1 VHWSIRS
8 APGAQLHNVFR
19 LAVLLMLSFSIN
31 AWSAELEVI
40 KQKNCTVLLK
50 SSDTLSKG
58 QVLRAQSSSGR
69 SVTLRII
76 KAGGS
81 TAQARITPRGGSCTQ
96 ISGQTLSVGSRSRGK
111 KFNLGVVANVGQFT
125 FRQPF
130 LPFDPEVEPGSE
142 EQKKQEIVGLSGLA
156 FSGGL
161 VARYSFNKSL
171 GLELGATF
179 LSAKISGKSTLVGGD
194 EYLVEANFSEAV
206 IHPALVFPQCFT
218 SLLFCKAGGIVGF
231 PVKATIATKSTSTS
245 ESTAVKY
252 RRLGG
257 EAAVGVNLGKNVT
270 LQGGAQICNSSGS
283 YAFASLPEEQRTQN
297 FKVLTVYVFGG
308 VVAVF

>member
-1 VHWSIRS
+1 MQSLPIPRECCAFPGRLRLTLNTRRNCGMTRRVHWSIRS

-142 EQKKQEIVGLSGLA
+142 EQKKP
-156 FSGGL
+156 
-161 VARYSFNKSL
+161 KSL
-171 GLELGATF
+171 LGWTRCTLLIQQVLGTRTGCNLLER
-179 LSAKISGKSTLVGGD
+179 K
-194 EYLVEANFSEAV
+194 NFW
-206 IHPALVFPQCFT
+206 
-218 SLLFCKAGGIVGF
+218 
-231 PVKATIATKSTSTS
+231 
-245 ESTAVKY
+245 
-252 RRLGG
+252 
-257 EAAVGVNLGKNVT
+257 
-270 LQGGAQICNSSGS
+270 
-283 YAFASLPEEQRTQN
+283 EEH
-297 FKVLTVYVFGG
+297 FGG
-308 VVAVF
+308 WR